1 MRAGRTLC
9 CVSWRPSARGTG
21 PSGRRRRLGAAA
33 ALAAVG
39 VLLALP
45 DARPA
50 GPAAGPA
57 GPLTL
62 AQAWPAAR
70 PVTLAA
76 MLPTGDFYTPLLV
89 LDATTTVGLTSQ
101 PGTRTSDLV
110 LLADPARPR
119 RLQTLSPGTGDT
131 VEAVAATPER
141 IYWLRSVDG
150 AGGGPEQA
158 SIWTARR
165 DGGPAEALTLTAG
178 PATIYSS
185 QFDLQVA
192 DGRLVWTTIGDGP
205 APVTEVR
212 SIALSGGPV
221 QVRAFPGGYGLTAW
235 PWLTSTLGGV
245 GGRNELVN
253 VATGQRVPVVTSA
266 GEQPTCTPTRCRV
279 EQSTVAGTLVVY
291 RRPDG
296 SVRRA
301 VPVDAGTPAT
311 ADVALLDR
319 FAVLTA
325 PTSTDVN
332 SALQRLVLNDLA
344 ANRQVTVDTG
354 VTRVGGYGTWLWWS
368 TGDQETLTWHLLDLS
383 KLA

>member
-1 MRAGRTLC
+1 M
-9 CVSWRPSARGTG
+9 SWPPSAPGTG
-21 PSGRRRRLGAAA
+21 PSAWRLRLGAAA
-33 ALAAVG
+33 ALVAVG

-45 DARPA
+45 HAGPA
-50 GPAAGPA
+50 SPAAGPV
-57 GPLTL
+57 GPITL

-70 PVTLAA
+70 PVSLAA
-76 MLPTGDFYTPLLV
+76 TLPTGDFYAPLLV
-89 LDATTTVGLTSQ
+89 LDATTTVGLTSR
-101 PGTRTSDLV
+101 PGSRTSDLV
-110 LLADPARPR
+110 LLTDPARPR

-131 VEAVAATPER
+131 VEALAATSER

-165 DGGPAEALTLTAG
+165 DGGPAQAVTLAAG
-178 PATIYSS
+178 PATTNSS

-205 APVTEVR
+205 EPVTEVR
-212 SIALSGGPV
+212 SVAVSGGPV
-221 QVRAFPGGYGLTAW
+221 QVRTFPGGYALTAW

-245 GGRNELVN
+245 GGSNELVN
-253 VATGQRVPVVTSA
+253 VVTGQRVPVVTSA
-266 GEQPTCTPTRCRV
+266 GEQPTCTPMRCRV
-279 EQSTVAGTLVVY
+279 GQSTVGGTFVVY

-296 SVRRA
+296 SARRA

-325 PTSTDVN
+325 PTSGDIDNAV
-332 SALQRLVLNDLA
+332 QRLVLDDLTA
-344 ANRQVTVDTG
+344 DRQVTVDTG
-354 VTRVGGYGTWLWWS
+354 VTRVGGYGAWLWWS

-383 KLA
+383 ELT